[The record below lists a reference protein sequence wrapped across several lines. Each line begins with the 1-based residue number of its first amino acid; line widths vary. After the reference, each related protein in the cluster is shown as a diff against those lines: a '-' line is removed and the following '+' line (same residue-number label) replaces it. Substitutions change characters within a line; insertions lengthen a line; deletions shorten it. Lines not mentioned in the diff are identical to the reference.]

1 MQRTTIA
8 YYCCVRYMKVV
19 FRYVL
24 GEHENESDVD
34 EVVSK
39 EDDYVLTENSFAS
52 DIKKGRELIHII
64 MSKGGK

>member
-1 MQRTTIA
+1 
-8 YYCCVRYMKVV
+8 MKVV

-34 EVVSK
+34 EIVSK
-39 EDDYVLTENSFAS
+39 EDDYVLAVNSFAS
-52 DIKKGRELIHII
+52 DIKTRRELIDII